1 MDMHYPYQL
10 PPLPYA
16 YEALSP
22 NISGDTLHF
31 HHDKHFQTYVDNLNT
46 ALADC
51 PECQSKPLDELLK
64 NLDRLP
70 DPKRTAIR
78 NNGGGVYN
86 HLLYFDGM
94 CACHS
99 SRPSGGLAMAMERDF
114 GSFEGWKEQ
123 MKAAAL
129 GQFGSGYAWLVSE
142 TSGKLSVMKLPNQ
155 DCPLSMGLWRCS
167 VWTCGSMPTIW
178 TTRTAGPN
186 MWTAGLSG
194 STGPSPK
201 SGMRG
206 AGNKQGA
213 PPYWTALLVYVRIR
227 RVSTCLQ
234 GRNSTSA
241 MAKFPAQW
249 SRSKGMPLT
258 HQDRAKAHPPV
269 TQYTR
274 AHSAPKLSPKA
285 PESTAQPRGDSIFRN
300 SIANTTSTSHT

>member
-99 SRPSGGLAMAMERDF
+99 SRPSGGLAMSSERDL
-114 GSFEGWKEQ
+114 G
-123 MKAAAL
+123 KAVRYEAAQP
-129 GQFGSGYAWLVSE
+129 G
-142 TSGKLSVMKLPNQ
+142 LP
-155 DCPLSMGLWRCS
+155 PVHGT
-167 VWTCGSMPTIW
+167 V
-178 TTRTAGPN
+178 AG
-186 MWTAGLSG
+186 ALSG
-194 STGPSPK
+194 RVGACLLSGLPEPPGRICGP
-201 SGMRG
+201 
-206 AGNKQGA
+206 
-213 PPYWTALLVYVRIR
+213 LV
-227 RVSTCLQ
+227 
-234 GRNSTSA
+234 
-241 MAKFPAQW
+241 
-249 SRSKGMPLT
+249 
-258 HQDRAKAHPPV
+258 
-269 TQYTR
+269 
-274 AHSAPKLSPKA
+274 
-285 PESTAQPRGDSIFRN
+285 
-300 SIANTTSTSHT
+300 

>member
-86 HLLYFDGM
+86 HLLYFNCLSPERGL
-94 CACHS
+94 
-99 SRPSGGLAMAMERDF
+99 RPSGGLAAALERDF
-114 GSFEGWKEQ
+114 GSYDDWRAA

-129 GQFGSGYAWLVSE
+129 GQFGSGYAWLVCE
-142 TSGKLSVMKLPNQ
+142 RSGALSVLKTANQ
-155 DCPLSMGLWRCS
+155 DSPLSLGLWPLLCVD
-167 VWTCGSMPTIW
+167 VWEHAYYLDYQNRRPD
-178 TTRTAGPN
+178 
-186 MWTAGLSG
+186 
-194 STGPSPK
+194 
-201 SGMRG
+201 
-206 AGNKQGA
+206 
-213 PPYWTALLVYVRIR
+213 YVERWFERIHWPFVQQR
-227 RVSTCLQ
+227 YEQR
-234 GRNSTSA
+234 
-241 MAKFPAQW
+241 
-249 SRSKGMPLT
+249 
-258 HQDRAKAHPPV
+258 
-269 TQYTR
+269 
-274 AHSAPKLSPKA
+274 
-285 PESTAQPRGDSIFRN
+285 
-300 SIANTTSTSHT
+300 